1 MTIDVDRPRRAN
13 AEGATDLF
21 DPNLKFSPEPVP
33 SAGAPRGTFVAVCDQ
48 QTQDVCDAIR
58 IRLKKQGALHGE
70 GSGAVNSSHWNPA
83 FTRPLVHGLPSCRW
97 IRYHGDMTRTRI
109 QWIAGQTRA
118 TEFRV
123 PSEERSV
130 TGLARRCAPDI
141 RPFDRRVYGIAG
153 RFYSGCPMLAEEHDC
168 YLDDAFGS

>member
-1 MTIDVDRPRRAN
+1 MTIDTDRPRRAN
-13 AEGATDLF
+13 VEGATDLF

-33 SAGAPRGTFVAVCDQ
+33 LAGAPRGTFVA
-48 QTQDVCDAIR
+48 VCDAIR

-83 FTRPLVHGLPSCRW
+83 FTRPLVHDLPSCRQ

-109 QWIAGQTRA
+109 QWVASRTRA
-118 TEFRV
+118 AEFRV
-123 PSEERSV
+123 RAEETSV
-130 TGLARRCAPDI
+130 AGLERRCNPDI
-141 RPFDRRVYGIAG
+141 RPFDRRGYGIAG